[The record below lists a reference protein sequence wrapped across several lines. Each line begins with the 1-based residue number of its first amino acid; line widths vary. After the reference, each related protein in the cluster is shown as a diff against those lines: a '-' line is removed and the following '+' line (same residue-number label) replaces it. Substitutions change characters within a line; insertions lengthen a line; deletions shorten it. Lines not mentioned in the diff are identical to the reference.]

1 MTTATQLMDTAR
13 VSPGEVASRAKE
25 GAVAVV
31 DVRTVSE
38 YRAGH
43 IAGSLNVPMDEIES
57 RLEDIPTE
65 KPVVVVCQSGQRSE
79 MVRGRLHGR
88 LRELVC
94 LEGGMTAWEGQ
105 GLPVVRS
112 VRTRMALDRQSMIGA
127 SSLVLLSVALGALV
141 APTWYFLALVP
152 GIGLMLA
159 GTTGF
164 CLMGVILSAMPWN
177 KVRS

>member
-1 MTTATQLMDTAR
+1 
-13 VSPGEVASRAKE
+13 
-25 GAVAVV
+25 
-31 DVRTVSE
+31 
-38 YRAGH
+38 
-43 IAGSLNVPMDEIES
+43 
-57 RLEDIPTE
+57 
-65 KPVVVVCQSGQRSE
+65 
-79 MVRGRLHGR
+79 
-88 LRELVC
+88 
-94 LEGGMTAWEGQ
+94 
-105 GLPVVRS
+105 
-112 VRTRMALDRQSMIGA
+112 MIGA

>member
-1 MTTATQLMDTAR
+1 MSALELSKR
-13 VSPGEVASRAKE
+13 VKE
-25 GAVAVV
+25 GGVAVV

-43 IAGSLNVPMDEIES
+43 IAGSLSVPMDEIES
-57 RLEDIPTE
+57 RLEDIPAG
-65 KPVVVVCQSGQRSE
+65 KPVVMVCQSGQRSE
-79 MVRGRLHGR
+79 MVRERLHGR
-88 LRELVC
+88 LSEVVC
-94 LEGGMTAWEGQ
+94 LEGGVTAWENG

-127 SSLVLLSVALGALV
+127 SSLVLLSVALGTFVSPA
-141 APTWYFLALVP
+141 WYLLALVP
-152 GIGLMLA
+152 GVGLMLA

-164 CLMGVILSAMPWN
+164 CLMAIILSAMPWN

>member
-1 MTTATQLMDTAR
+1 MHTATLATGERR
-13 VSPGEVASRAKE
+13 VGAQDLAKKVKD
-25 GAVAVV
+25 GGVAVV

-57 RLEDIPTE
+57 RLEDIPAG
-65 KPVVVVCQSGQRSE
+65 KPVVMVCHSGQRSA
-79 MVRGRLHGR
+79 MVRERLHGR
-88 LRELVC
+88 LPEAIC
-94 LEGGMTAWEGQ
+94 LEGGLTAWEKE

-127 SSLVLLSVALGALV
+127 STLVLLSVALGTFV
-141 APTWYFLALVP
+141 SPSWYLLALLP
-152 GIGLMLA
+152 GVGLMLA

-164 CLMGVILSAMPWN
+164 CLMAVILSAMPWN
-177 KVRS
+177 RVRS